1 MHHSDEMIQRKF
13 EKTLKRSV
21 LMPIEPIGIG
31 TSVVES
37 LLSYIQRLANVHC
50 VSTRQLLIYIITT
63 YMSYSNYISNKSIKT
78 INFGRL
84 IGGSNRFSAELI
96 NTIEELT
103 VHNNL
108 INLTLSNWNGILSKS
123 STSIYRKWC
132 SQCLKEMKNEGR
144 CEHQLL
150 IWNIKCVNI
159 CHIHNTP
166 LTLRCNKCNSYQ
178 PTFNST
184 VGLSHCSKCKSW
196 LGNDLSLENEGLD
209 EINERELWI
218 AKSIGRLLEFTPNIV
233 SFPTRVF
240 PKYFIID
247 LENKSSK
254 NNILNIYDI
263 VKYWNNYS
271 EDKADDYRMG
281 PGNLRRFING
291 HLYKNTD
298 TLEFLLHFLYYIDA
312 PIDILIN
319 YHSFDLSSLSIVK
332 KIEELEV
339 ESKVMEVL
347 IKKHEEE
354 LRSFYNYYNT
364 NKFKPE
370 TIEEFKE
377 MLILPLSKQISLRR
391 TRDV

>member
-1 MHHSDEMIQRKF
+1 
-13 EKTLKRSV
+13 
-21 LMPIEPIGIG
+21 
-31 TSVVES
+31 
-37 LLSYIQRLANVHC
+37 
-50 VSTRQLLIYIITT
+50 
-63 YMSYSNYISNKSIKT
+63 
-78 INFGRL
+78 
-84 IGGSNRFSAELI
+84 
-96 NTIEELT
+96 
-103 VHNNL
+103 
-108 INLTLSNWNGILSKS
+108 
-123 STSIYRKWC
+123 
-132 SQCLKEMKNEGR
+132 
-144 CEHQLL
+144 
-150 IWNIKCVNI
+150 
-159 CHIHNTP
+159 
-166 LTLRCNKCNSYQ
+166 
-178 PTFNST
+178 
-184 VGLSHCSKCKSW
+184 
-196 LGNDLSLENEGLD
+196 
-209 EINERELWI
+209 
-218 AKSIGRLLEFTPNIV
+218 
-233 SFPTRVF
+233 
-240 PKYFIID
+240 
-247 LENKSSK
+247 
-254 NNILNIYDI
+254 
-263 VKYWNNYS
+263 
-271 EDKADDYRMG
+271 MG